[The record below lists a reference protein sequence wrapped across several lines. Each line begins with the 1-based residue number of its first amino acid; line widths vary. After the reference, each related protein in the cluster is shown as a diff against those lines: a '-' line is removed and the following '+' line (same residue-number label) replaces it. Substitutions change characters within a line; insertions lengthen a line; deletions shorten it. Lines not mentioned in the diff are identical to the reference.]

1 MLRKVEILPAASKI
15 LGKVR
20 TADAAAVTGPRKHLF
35 EQVDGPSQDFQ
46 KFVFLRI
53 FEEGFCEL
61 ITDINHQGVLLQ
73 KPQNGSNALFSFADS
88 GKLAEILVR
97 LVMLLK
103 I

>member
-20 TADAAAVTGPRKHLF
+20 TTDAAAVTGPRKHLF
-35 EQVDGPSQDFQ
+35 EQVDGRPRISRNSSSS
-46 KFVFLRI
+46 RI

-61 ITDINHQGVLLQ
+61 FTDINHQGVLLQ

-97 LVMLLK
+97 LVMLL
-103 I
+103 